1 MNFGESGRFH
11 LLGCRLGFAYRTRG
25 DCSASRS
32 VPDDGRL
39 NEGGSVHDANGIAS
53 TDENNVL
60 GRLISHS
67 ARSEGG
73 IENRRQRDGVINGN
87 SSGGDLGRR

>member
-1 MNFGESGRFH
+1 
-11 LLGCRLGFAYRTRG
+11 
-25 DCSASRS
+25 
-32 VPDDGRL
+32 L

-73 IENRRQRDGVINGN
+73 IENRRQRDGVIDGN
-87 SSGGDLGRR
+87 SSGGDLRNGRAIKEKEVATRIGNNNFRNRGG